1 MATNSYDMLV
11 EIDEKL
17 LNKAMAMAYY
27 AGFIK
32 FEGDYNLVTGVP
44 DELQGFT
51 RFHYKLVLNN
61 EPFVD
66 LRGKD
71 EVNVR
76 LSGAINLVVF
86 GGIPINLDVELSVK
100 TIALFDMAH
109 QNLNYKVEEVKIIR
123 LVLNDKIQMHKNFVG
138 KLNEIFGILLNDYFK
153 NGVKTFHSGFVLQSL
168 SLPMMP
174 VGDTNKLPVS
184 QVDVQIVDNRTL
196 TVGINFF
203 TNTCPVNL
211 SGLYN
216 NGKELYFG
224 FKETALNS
232 IFDFWWS
239 RTTFNKSKEFT
250 GQTSIGFDSTLEK
263 SVDLA
268 TRVLSLGFIESDTN
282 YENVV
287 LDYGGKVSVTQKP
300 EFDFQ
305 ENNVVKISKL
315 VIQTD
320 LFGSVTA
327 DVYKD
332 ISLDTSSFIPD
343 SITPWN
349 DDIKLK
355 NINKRK
361 EIASLK
367 DSFDIDIIDAEGKIA
382 FNDDNNLVV
391 KIVKADFSLDF
402 KHKTSGFSK
411 RIWDKLI
418 AFIKDRLIEKIP
430 EIVLSPSLVLSK
442 IDVFD
447 FTGSL
452 NQTEIKLDS
461 NEFSINTNIIVNELR
476 NLPVAVPLYIANE
489 KTKVIHKLECPMV
502 SDIDPENRVG
512 YFVIYEALSDKYKAC
527 KACLNAYHIN

>member
-1 MATNSYDMLV
+1 
-11 EIDEKL
+11 
-17 LNKAMAMAYY
+17 
-27 AGFIK
+27 
-32 FEGDYNLVTGVP
+32 
-44 DELQGFT
+44 
-51 RFHYKLVLNN
+51 
-61 EPFVD
+61 
-66 LRGKD
+66 
-71 EVNVR
+71 
-76 LSGAINLVVF
+76 
-86 GGIPINLDVELSVK
+86 
-100 TIALFDMAH
+100 
-109 QNLNYKVEEVKIIR
+109 
-123 LVLNDKIQMHKNFVG
+123 
-138 KLNEIFGILLNDYFK
+138 
-153 NGVKTFHSGFVLQSL
+153 
-168 SLPMMP
+168 
-174 VGDTNKLPVS
+174 
-184 QVDVQIVDNRTL
+184 
-196 TVGINFF
+196 
-203 TNTCPVNL
+203 
-211 SGLYN
+211 
-216 NGKELYFG
+216 
-224 FKETALNS
+224 
-232 IFDFWWS
+232 
-239 RTTFNKSKEFT
+239 
-250 GQTSIGFDSTLEK
+250 
-263 SVDLA
+263 
-268 TRVLSLGFIESDTN
+268 
-282 YENVV
+282 VV

-382 FNDDNNLVV
+382 FNDDNNLVI

-452 NQTEIKLDS
+452 NQTEIRLDS